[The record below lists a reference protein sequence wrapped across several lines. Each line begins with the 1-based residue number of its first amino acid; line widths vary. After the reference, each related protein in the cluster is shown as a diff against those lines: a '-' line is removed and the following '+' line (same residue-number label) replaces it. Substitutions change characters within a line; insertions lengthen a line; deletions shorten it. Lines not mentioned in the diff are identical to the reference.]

1 MQIVSPFLGLLI
13 SLNLF
18 SNPCVDTVPLETMM
32 KDYIERQSVV
42 VEESVE
48 NTDSSQEVVIPEKE
62 LTREELYALKLDIPA
77 PFTEA
82 DLRMLTTMVFKE
94 NGLVTND
101 VLVVDAEHP
110 KGVYMPADV
119 MHEWTA
125 QVCLNHLKDSRFPN
139 TIYEDLAYPRY
150 TSEYRSA
157 SLAAKCKSQY
167 PEQWKRVEQSCLLA
181 MNGYVDLPA
190 DVIYESNYPQ
200 LGRRYAAVFVDTGWF
215 SSWSYFAHG

>member
-1 MQIVSPFLGLLI
+1 MSAVSLALGLLI
-13 SLNLF
+13 SLN
-18 SNPCVDTVPLETMM
+18 CVPSYNNSIDTIM
-32 KDYIERQSVV
+32 KDYMERQSVV

-48 NTDSSQEVVIPEKE
+48 STDSNLEVVIPEEKE
-62 LTREELYALKLDIPA
+62 LTREEMYSLDLSIPA

-110 KGVYMPADV
+110 NGVYMPADV

-125 QVCLNHLKDSRFPN
+125 QVCLNHLKDKRFPN
-139 TIYEDLAYPRY
+139 TIYDDLAYPRY

-167 PEQWKRVEQSCLLA
+167 PEQWARVEQSCLLA
-181 MNGYVDLPA
+181 MNGYVDLPS

-200 LGRRYAAVFVDTGWF
+200 LGRRYAAVYVDTGWF
-215 SSWSYFAHG
+215 RSWSYFAHG